1 MARLGATYLR
11 DGEPVQSVTGIG
23 QNPEQERKKRMIKYT
38 VAMTVRVI
46 CLVLGMILQGWLMW
60 LCFAAAIFLPYVA
73 VILANDVRLDSENK
87 AAPVT
92 ATKLTIPATAFTIVE
107 DSQQRPQHSPRQSPT
122 LSEPNE

>member
-11 DGEPVQSVTGIG
+11 ESEPVQSVTGIG

-46 CLVLGMILQGWLMW
+46 CLVLGMFLQGWLMW

-73 VILANDVRLDSENK
+73 VILANDVRLESENK

-92 ATKLTIPATAFTIVE
+92 ATKLTIPAAAFTIVE
-107 DSQQRPQHSPRQSPT
+107 DSRQNSQEPPRQSPIQ
-122 LSEPNE
+122 SESND